1 MAMTELQPFYRGD
14 DHALELIVRVKGSD
28 DAVDITGWV
37 FTSTLKLSSE
47 IPDQPE
53 LDEQGNRQVLQI
65 ITTAQDV
72 DDSKNGRIY
81 MIYPSEKTRQ
91 LIPTSYE
98 IDVQVDRNSVI
109 QTLVKA
115 KIEVLADVSHGDR

>member
-1 MAMTELQPFYRGD
+1 MTELQPFYRGD